1 MFLVDKYYNDSNYI
15 TCHKT
20 IINNIINS
28 FDSHNQIYA
37 NIDSIIKLPNN
48 EFKKVIDD
56 LEYGVYK
63 YANF

>member
-1 MFLVDKYYNDSNYI
+1 MI
-15 TCHKT
+15 
-20 IINNIINS
+20 
-28 FDSHNQIYA
+28 Q
-37 NIDSIIKLPNN
+37 IIKLPNN